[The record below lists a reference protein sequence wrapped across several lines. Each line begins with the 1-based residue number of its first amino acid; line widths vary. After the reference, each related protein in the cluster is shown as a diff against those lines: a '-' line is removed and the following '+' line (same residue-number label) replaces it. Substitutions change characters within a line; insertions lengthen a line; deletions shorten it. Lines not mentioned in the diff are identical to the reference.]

1 MESQKRTEIKDLGE
15 FGLIDHLTHSF
26 ESQNKST
33 IKGVG
38 DDAAVIDR
46 GAYYELVSTDVLV
59 EGIHFDLSYTP
70 LKHLGYK
77 AVAVNISDIA
87 AMNGV
92 AEQITVSI
100 AISNRVSIEALDA
113 LYDGIKVACGDYK
126 VDLVGGDTTSSLSGL
141 MISITAIGKVDKD
154 KVVYRDGAKI
164 GDVVCV
170 TGELGGAYM
179 GLQILE
185 REKQVF
191 LDAPGAQ
198 PKLEEFNYIVQ
209 RLLKPRARMDVIH
222 DLNELGAVPSSM
234 IDISDGLASEL
245 HHIAKQSQV
254 GFKIIDENI
263 PVNNETYETALTL
276 NIGPVTCA
284 MNGGE
289 DYELLFTISREGYE
303 KIKTHFD
310 IVGIGEVVAKEEGVN
325 IVTKAGR
332 AHPITA
338 QGWNHFNDEDEDED
352 EDEA

>member
-1 MESQKRTEIKDLGE
+1 MDTQKRTEINQLGE
-15 FGLIDHLTHSF
+15 FGLIDHLTKSF
-26 ESQNKST
+26 ENQNKST
-33 IKGVG
+33 IKGIG

-46 GAYYELVSTDVLV
+46 GDYFELISTDVLI

-77 AVAVNISDIA
+77 AVAVNVSDIA
-87 AMNGV
+87 AMNGLP
-92 AEQITVSI
+92 EQITVSI
-100 AISNRVSIEALDA
+100 AISNRISVEALEE
-113 LYDGIKVACGDYK
+113 LYEGIKFACADYK

-141 MISITAIGKVDKD
+141 MISVTAIGTVKKEE
-154 KVVYRDGAKI
+154 VVYRNGAQV

-209 RLLKPRARMDVIH
+209 RLLKPKARLDVIH
-222 DLNELGAVPSSM
+222 DFKELGAVPNAM

-245 HHIAKQSQV
+245 HHIAKQSDV
-254 GFKIIDENI
+254 GFKIIDENL
-263 PVNNETYETALTL
+263 PVNNETYETALSL

-289 DYELLFTISREGYE
+289 DYELLFTISRKGYE
-303 KIKTHFD
+303 KLKTHFD
-310 IVGIGEVVAKEEGVN
+310 IVGIGEVVPKEEGLN
-325 IVTKAGR
+325 IVTKSGR

-338 QGWNHFNDEDEDED
+338 QGWNHFEEE
-352 EDEA
+352 EEE

>member
-1 MESQKRTEIKDLGE
+1 MDSEKRTEINTLGE
-15 FGLIDHLTHSF
+15 FGLIDHLTNSF
-26 ESQNKST
+26 KNQNKST

-46 GAYYELVSTDVLV
+46 GDYFEVVTTDILI

-77 AVAVNISDIA
+77 AVAVNVSDIA
-87 AMNGV
+87 AMNGTP
-92 AEQITVSI
+92 EQITVSI
-100 AISNRVSIEALDA
+100 AISNRISVEALEE
-113 LYDGIKVACGDYK
+113 LYEGIKFACGDYK
-126 VDLVGGDTTSSLSGL
+126 VDLIGGDTTSSLSGL

-154 KVVYRDGAKI
+154 KVTYRNGAKV

-191 LDAPGAQ
+191 LDLPDAQ
-198 PKLEEFNYIVQ
+198 PKLDKYNYIVQ

-222 DLNELGAVPSSM
+222 DMNELGAVPNAM

-245 HHIAKQSQV
+245 HHIAKQSEV

-263 PVNNETYETALTL
+263 PVNNETYETALAL

-303 KIKTHFD
+303 KLKTHFD
-310 IVGIGEVVAKEEGVN
+310 IVGIGEVVPKEEGIN
-325 IVTKAGR
+325 IITKAGR

-338 QGWNHFNDEDEDED
+338 QGWNHFEEENE
-352 EDEA
+352 